1 MQTKNF
7 AAVAFVALA
16 QFSVGVLANSGYAG
30 SCTNIQIYPPDGNTN
45 YYKIAAD
52 CQNNAG
58 QTNLNTKINIDSCF
72 SNSNGSLVAQLNGLF
87 GSSCSNVILTGTVL
101 SASCINES
109 GASVS
114 TSIDTNN
121 VIGNANGALY
131 CFNQGAL

>member
-7 AAVAFVALA
+7 AALALVALA
-16 QFSVGVLANSGYAG
+16 QFSVGVFANSGYAA
-30 SCTNIQIYPPDGNTN
+30 SCKNIQIYPPDGNTN
-45 YYKIAAD
+45 YWKIAAD
-52 CQNNAG
+52 CTNNAQ

-72 SNSNGSLVAQLNGLF
+72 SNSNGSLVAQLNGSF
-87 GSSCSNVILTGTVL
+87 GSSCTNVILTGTVL
-101 SASCINES
+101 SASCRNTA
-109 GASVS
+109 GASIN